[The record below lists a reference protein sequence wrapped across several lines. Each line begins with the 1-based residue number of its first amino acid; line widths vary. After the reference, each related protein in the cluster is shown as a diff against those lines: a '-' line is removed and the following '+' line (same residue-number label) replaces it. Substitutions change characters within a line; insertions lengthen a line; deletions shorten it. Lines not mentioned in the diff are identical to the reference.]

1 MNNSISLAPEYTE
14 AERQFVLAFVAAEFR
29 LARESLGPGL
39 PWAATLVAAFLFE
52 LVVYLLGC
60 GRLRLR
66 LLSWSLAGLIVMA
79 VVSLLGLGY
88 GLNLAAE
95 GGGFAP
101 EHIKAQMLLYPYIL
115 IISLSALVLCF
126 VSLVLLALR
135 GIAIVLLWQH
145 RLSPELVHTHRMT
158 RSLGVNLKIP
168 QFAWPR
174 FSLAGFALHACI
186 VLVLLTFV
194 DWIVSALI
202 SGLIGL
208 FMVMFVTPLQLV
220 EKLFN
225 FFFTGSPIDLTN
237 TSAFS
242 PTFLN
247 GLAELLVLIAVF
259 IFTRALWRV
268 GRRLNR
274 GAETRSSFATSRR
287 FCCCDRLRT
296 TLLAFRRTRSFRACS
311 GGESASK
318 KRSASS

>member
-1 MNNSISLAPEYTE
+1 MRLFFIGCAVTLWPSRTATNGPATQSLGRLGDGRLLEFVRNICLICLSALGRRFRDKSEAKFEGRTLTYQTTLDVTRYARLWRLTWWTQHVAWPLATFGAVVILYAIVLQASGQLDDVEKSMNNSISLAPEYTE

-79 VVSLLGLGY
+79 AVSLLGLGY

-145 RLSPELVHTHRMT
+145 RLSPELV
-158 RSLGVNLKIP
+158 
-168 QFAWPR
+168 
-174 FSLAGFALHACI
+174 
-186 VLVLLTFV
+186 
-194 DWIVSALI
+194 
-202 SGLIGL
+202 
-208 FMVMFVTPLQLV
+208 
-220 EKLFN
+220 
-225 FFFTGSPIDLTN
+225 
-237 TSAFS
+237 
-242 PTFLN
+242 
-247 GLAELLVLIAVF
+247 
-259 IFTRALWRV
+259 
-268 GRRLNR
+268 
-274 GAETRSSFATSRR
+274 
-287 FCCCDRLRT
+287 
-296 TLLAFRRTRSFRACS
+296 
-311 GGESASK
+311 
-318 KRSASS
+318 